1 MNLLL
6 RFYDPQ
12 GGDITLDGNSIKSL
26 NIRYLRSQ
34 LGYVG
39 QEPVLFTGTVADNI
53 AYGIPPSIAVNL
65 SPAEIRAK
73 VVEAS
78 KLANAHDFI
87 SSFPSGYDTDVGS
100 AGVAMSGGQKQRIA
114 IARALVKK
122 PAVLLLD
129 EATSALDATSERI
142 VQESIDKLSRSKA
155 QTTIVIAHRLSTIR
169 NADKIAVVSEGVIA
183 ELGNHAALVEVGGIY
198 RELVSLQMGDE
209 EEDSE
214 VDEVLVTE
222 EVAVADE
229 LKLAATSATT
239 INSGSKLKDD
249 IAPSGVMKVQ
259 DSNIPVDVNRK
270 RTSRRIWSLVMVQGH
285 WLAMAILGGLVF
297 GGSYPIWG
305 LLLAKTQTLFYY
317 TDAARIRHEASN
329 VALYFFLLAIGCF
342 ISAIMQYYGIAQ
354 VGEKV
359 SMKLRGNHTSSTTTP
374 LLSVYLSGSFH
385 MLRM

>member
-129 EATSALDATSERI
+129 EATSALDTASERI
-142 VQESIDKLSRSKA
+142 VQESIDKLQESKA

-169 NADKIAVVSEGVIA
+169 NADKIAVVNNGVIA
-183 ELGNHAALVEVGGIY
+183 ELGTHQDLYALGGVY
-198 RELVSLQMGDE
+198 KELVSMQ
-209 EEDSE
+209 
-214 VDEVLVTE
+214 VTGT
-222 EVAVADE
+222 DE
-229 LKLAATSATT
+229 LEDGPTVDT
-239 INSGSKLKDD
+239 
-249 IAPSGVMKVQ
+249 MKVEVKRSSLTDD
-259 DSNIPVDVNRK
+259 DSRDLGNAQVLETATVIKSDVLDGK
-270 RTSRRIWSLVMVQGH
+270 QKLEGEEATVISV
-285 WLAMAILGGLVF
+285 AMAKEESTRL
-297 GGSYPIWG
+297 SRMIWG
-305 LLLAKTQTLFYY
+305 VVLEHKLWLFLAFLGALIFGAVFPLWGYLLAKTQALFYY
-317 TDAARIRHEASN
+317 SDPDRIRSAAGN
-329 VALYFFLLAIGCF
+329 VALYFILLGIGCQVSSILQF
-342 ISAIMQYYGIAQ
+342 GGIAQ
-354 VGEKV
+354 VGERV
-359 SMKLRGNHTSSTTTP
+359 SMRLRGLCLSS
-374 LLSVYLSGSFH
+374 L
-385 MLRM
+385 